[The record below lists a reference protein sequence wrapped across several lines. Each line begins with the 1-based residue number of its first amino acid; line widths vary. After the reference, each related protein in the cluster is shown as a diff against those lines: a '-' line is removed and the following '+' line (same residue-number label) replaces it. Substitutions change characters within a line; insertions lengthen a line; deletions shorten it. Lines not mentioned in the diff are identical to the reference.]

1 MGADISSLKP
11 PGSKLHFTDE
21 GVETQT
27 DSHPKPV
34 LPPHAPGKQDG
45 RRYHSLHVL
54 VSEDPLLSLPV
65 SPARSCLSSLLRA
78 QSTRCTCNTLHFLEQ
93 LHSATL
99 TVYTTQKSRLADA
112 MSCLPTSIL
121 AFSPTELPVCLGGP
135 TLGTTNS
142 PCSWSYLAP
151 ASTV

>member
-1 MGADISSLKP
+1 MVGADISSLKP
-11 PGSKLHFTDE
+11 PGRKLHFTDE

-34 LPPHAPGKQDG
+34 LPHHAPGKQDG
-45 RRYHSLHVL
+45 RRHHSLHVL

-78 QSTRCTCNTLHFLEQ
+78 QSTRCTWNTLHFLEQ

-99 TVYTTQKSRLADA
+99 TVYHPEEQAGGRHELPPNIH
-112 MSCLPTSIL
+112 SCL
-121 AFSPTELPVCLGGP
+121 FSNRTPSLLGWPYTG
-135 TLGTTNS
+135 NH
-142 PCSWSYLAP
+142 
-151 ASTV
+151 